1 MRKLFLFMAVLAAF
15 TAVIAPANA
24 QSAFPRNG
32 RWTMD
37 GNLLY
42 AICKPGA
49 YALDMSYCQSYL
61 LAALDTMMVMDR
73 SFSSCMPPRV
83 TTDQLRDVA
92 MRVLRERPEIRH
104 LSGGVLLAQIYQDAW
119 NCQVGAADDRGR
131 V

>member
-1 MRKLFLFMAVLAAF
+1 MAALAAF

-24 QSAFPRNG
+24 QSVFPRNG

-49 YALDMSYCQSYL
+49 YALDMWYCQGYL
-61 LAALDTMMVMDR
+61 LAALDTMMVMDH
-73 SFSSCMPPRV
+73 SFSSCMPRV

-92 MRVLRERPEIRH
+92 VRVLRERPEIRH
-104 LSGGVLLAQIYQDAW
+104 LTGGVLLAQIYQDAW
-119 NCQVGAADDRGR
+119 NCQVGAADHPARSKPTPK
-131 V
+131 